1 MSLWF
6 NNPQVLITN
15 VHQFFPTS
23 ELTKTEKV
31 NALARFG
38 IYYGIIIIILQKDI
52 RWLFL
57 SFVML
62 VISYMLGYYEN
73 FESNKSSYPE
83 KSNNSCVMPTQK
95 NPFMNFTMDDMINNI
110 DRNDACD
117 YEDVKDD
124 IRKEFKKDI
133 VPDPADLWGTKISDR
148 QFFTMPWT
156 KVINDQ
162 SGFAHWLYGNSGECK
177 NLGKNCEKNRDNK
190 YHQSRSYRQY

>member
-23 ELTKTEKV
+23 NLTKTENI

-38 IYYGIIIIILQKDI
+38 IYYGIVIILLQKDV
-52 RWLFL
+52 RWLSL
-57 SFVML
+57 SL
-62 VISYMLGYYEN
+62 VIIAISYMLGYYEK
-73 FESNKSSYPE
+73 FESNNLNHIDL
-83 KSNNSCVMPTQK
+83 SNDRCVMPTQK

-110 DRNDACD
+110 NRNEACN
-117 YEDVKDD
+117 YEDVKED

-162 SGFAHWLYGNSGECK
+162 SGFANWLYGNSGECK
-177 NLGKNCEKNRDNK
+177 NLGKNCDKNRDNR
-190 YHQSRSYRQY
+190 YHQSRYYRQY